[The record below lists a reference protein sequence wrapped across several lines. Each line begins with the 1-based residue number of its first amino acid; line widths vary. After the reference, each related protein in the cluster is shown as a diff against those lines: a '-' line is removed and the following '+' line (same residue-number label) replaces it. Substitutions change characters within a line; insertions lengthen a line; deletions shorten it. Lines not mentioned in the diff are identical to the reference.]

1 MEKILDDTDVIQVSL
16 DGSTASIFKAQRN
29 TDLFQRVIK
38 NIELLGKSCITI
50 RINMVASIFN
60 VNDVVNVYSL
70 CEKYDEI
77 KYTVENIIRTLKSIG
92 VIENV

>member
-1 MEKILDDTDVIQVSL
+1 MEKILDDIDVIQVSL

-70 CEKYDEI
+70 CEKY
-77 KYTVENIIRTLKSIG
+77 
-92 VIENV
+92 